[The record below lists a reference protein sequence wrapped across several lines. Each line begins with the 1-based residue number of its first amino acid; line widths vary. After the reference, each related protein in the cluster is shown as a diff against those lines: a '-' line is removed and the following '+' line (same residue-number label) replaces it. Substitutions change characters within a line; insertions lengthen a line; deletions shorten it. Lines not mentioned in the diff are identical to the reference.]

1 MKRMFIAYVTGITAL
16 WGFSTVRGVE
26 LFSSKRGFMSKQ
38 VRQSGGYRSYT
49 YWRGGK

>member
-1 MKRMFIAYVTGITAL
+1 MKRMFIAYVTGIMAL
-16 WGFSTVRGVE
+16 WGFSTLRGWE
-26 LFSSKRGFMSKQ
+26 LFSSKRGFMAKE

>member
-38 VRQSGGYRSYT
+38 VRQSGVYRSYT

>member
-1 MKRMFIAYVTGITAL
+1 MKRMFIAYVTGVVTL

-26 LFSSKRGFMSKQ
+26 LFSSKRGFMSQQ